1 MLFFCLKCRKNTEI
15 KNPKVIK
22 TRNERIILLSKYA
35 VCDNKWSKYIK
46 QQGVRWLLSN
56 LGI

>member
-35 VCDNKWSKYIK
+35 VCDNK
-46 QQGVRWLLSN
+46 
-56 LGI
+56 